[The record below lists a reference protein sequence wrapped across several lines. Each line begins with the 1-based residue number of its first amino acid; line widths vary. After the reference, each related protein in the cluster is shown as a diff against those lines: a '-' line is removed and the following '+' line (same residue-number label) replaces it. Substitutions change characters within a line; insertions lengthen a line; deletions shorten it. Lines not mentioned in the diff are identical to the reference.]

1 MSPDHLDQYNYNY
14 RKEYALQNLEL
25 PKIKKMT
32 IISSTIKTMKW
43 SKLPS
48 KLDLVKQIPFS
59 MKEKLEEGGY
69 TEEEKNCV
77 VKLHD
82 EFSMKIEDL
91 SLMGTH
97 NVLIVCRINSW

>member
-1 MSPDHLDQYNYNY
+1 MQKL
-14 RKEYALQNLEL
+14 LQE
-25 PKIKKMT
+25 
-32 IISSTIKTMKW
+32 
-43 SKLPS
+43 
-48 KLDLVKQIPFS
+48 LDLRVKQIPFS

-69 TEEEKNCV
+69 TEEEKIV

-97 NVLIVCRINSW
+97 NVANSLAASIAGKILNISNESIRNSLTTFQAVEHNIRRCGRN